1 MTEPSILYLSEAK
14 VPVTRS
20 VTPDLVRGRLLR
32 KASGLK
38 TGRFFIFRAKKLTF
52 VQATSDSQIL
62 SVELVYIKGMK
73 NVLNIGSMESK
84 IDNERTLPSKRTV
97 LIHCAVIPFILFWTG
112 ISSPIWT
119 DNFIVYALA
128 LAPYYFHSFYVSN
141 DWIDGKKLFDTKNGE
156 YASKIWILNIAAAA
170 FSCLFLALLF
180 WNRPESYLYG
190 SSWMALINVG
200 PHFAWTFWALFLHRT
215 RYSRWPILFAP
226 PAGND

>member
-1 MTEPSILYLSEAK
+1 
-14 VPVTRS
+14 
-20 VTPDLVRGRLLR
+20 
-32 KASGLK
+32 
-38 TGRFFIFRAKKLTF
+38 
-52 VQATSDSQIL
+52 
-62 SVELVYIKGMK
+62 MK
-73 NVLNIGSMESK
+73 NELNIGRKKSN
-84 IDNERTLPSKRTV
+84 IVNEIALPLKRKV
-97 LIHCAVIPFILFWTG
+97 LIHCAIIPFILFWTG
-112 ISSPIWT
+112 ILSPIWT
-119 DNFIVYALA
+119 NFLSPVWTDYFFLIYVFALV
-128 LAPYYFHSFYVSN
+128 PYYFHSFYISN

-200 PHFAWTFWALFLHRT
+200 PHFAWAFWALFLHRT